1 MSCLGLNRKAG
12 AFRGGRRPMR
22 VTILKR
28 RTFRHVHHAMVLAA
42 PAAARGQ
49 ARLCTGWNERHQR
62 PQPVQKNETNAHD
75 ATHGAPSYTEIQSEP
90 DSAYSSFYQT
100 LPVLPCGTSK
110 LTSHIIPK
118 ALVDCGLLPIKSP
131 LRSIPISRRC
141 AEYVTF
147 HQAVAGYWPLTGF
160 SNGRTLY
167 RLRDRLYSALKPIK
181 QPLPSSSLALAAAQL
196 WRLGSPWKRPSMLP
210 SA

>member
-1 MSCLGLNRKAG
+1 
-12 AFRGGRRPMR
+12 MR

-90 DSAYSSFYQT
+90 DSAYSSFYW
-100 LPVLPCGTSK
+100 S
-110 LTSHIIPK
+110 
-118 ALVDCGLLPIKSP
+118 
-131 LRSIPISRRC
+131 
-141 AEYVTF
+141 
-147 HQAVAGYWPLTGF
+147 LTGLPG
-160 SNGRTLY
+160 GRTLY
-167 RLRDRLYSALKPIK
+167 RLRDR
-181 QPLPSSSLALAAAQL
+181 
-196 WRLGSPWKRPSMLP
+196 
-210 SA
+210 

>member
-1 MSCLGLNRKAG
+1 MFIMQWCLPPLRQHA
-12 AFRGGRRPMR
+12 GRRDS
-22 VTILKR
+22 
-28 RTFRHVHHAMVLAA
+28 
-42 PAAARGQ
+42 
-49 ARLCTGWNERHQR
+49 CTGRNERHQW
-62 PQPVQKNETNAHD
+62 PEPVQENETNAHD
-75 ATHGAPSYTEIQSEP
+75 ATHGTPSYPKSNR
-90 DSAYSSFYQT
+90 DQT
-100 LPVLPCGTSK
+100 RLVQVSTMTPRALPCGRSK